1 MARLLKAAILAA
13 FLAVPFFRWPETP
26 ANRHLVQ
33 GEPCL
38 LCVAIDWPRL
48 KIGDRV
54 AVVAD
59 DEGSVSLD
67 RLVAVTLESGEVDQI
82 PRADL
87 QPQR

>member
-1 MARLLKAAILAA
+1 MTRLVKMAILAA
-13 FLAVPFFRWPETP
+13 FLAVPFWSWPETP
-26 ANRHLVQ
+26 ANRHLTR

-48 KIGDRV
+48 QIGDRV

-67 RLVAVTLESGEVDQI
+67 RLVAVTLESGEAGQI